1 MNKTKNSRVSKA
13 QALGLVTY
21 LTFNTNYHFNLT
33 VAENSCE
40 VCIFFESKL
49 QQISLEYEIRNF
61 LVDGCSTT
69 ERYLEDCDSYTY
81 EIEYPCVY
89 SNGY

>member
-21 LTFNTNYHFNLT
+21 LTFNTNYHFNLCM
-33 VAENSCE
+33 AENSCD
-40 VCIFFESKL
+40 VTIFFNNKCE
-49 QQISLEYEIRNF
+49 QISLEYEIRNF
-61 LVDGCSTT
+61 LVDGCST
-69 ERYLEDCDSYTY
+69 RDVYLEDCDSYTY
-81 EIEYPCVY
+81 TIEFPCVY